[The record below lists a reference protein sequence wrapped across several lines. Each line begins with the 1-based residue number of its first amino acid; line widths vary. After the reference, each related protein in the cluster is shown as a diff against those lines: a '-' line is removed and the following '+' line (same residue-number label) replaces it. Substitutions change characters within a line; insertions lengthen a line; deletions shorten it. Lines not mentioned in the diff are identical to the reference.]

1 MRFRLQSSKREIK
14 MLNRL
19 LKVKLGYPN
28 GDSVFSFNMMA
39 KVINQSIPGEK
50 FNLVENEDQLIEA
63 MNKLAASL
71 NGRKMLKMNLK
82 YTSNKNSIVGNLK
95 WAIKVLNSSTRK

>member
-1 MRFRLQSSKREIK
+1 

-19 LKVKLGYPN
+19 LKTKLGY
-28 GDSVFSFNMMA
+28 GDGIESFNLLV
-39 KVINQSIPGEK
+39 KTINQSIPGEK
-50 FNLVENEDQLIEA
+50 FQIAKNEDEVMA
-63 MNKLAASL
+63 SMNKLASSL

-82 YTSNKNSIVGNLK
+82 YTSNKNDIASNLN